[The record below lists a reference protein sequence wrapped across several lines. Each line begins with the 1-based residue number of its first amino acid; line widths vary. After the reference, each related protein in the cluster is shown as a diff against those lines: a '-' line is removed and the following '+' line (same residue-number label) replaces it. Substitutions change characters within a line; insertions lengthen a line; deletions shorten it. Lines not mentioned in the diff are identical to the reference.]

1 MFPASVETA
10 RKERVGR
17 GLTPRLEN
25 AESIPGKKHSNTL
38 ALREAKPVETV
49 KQVLNIGLFLSEL
62 VSR

>member
-1 MFPASVETA
+1 VEVFQLPV
-10 RKERVGR
+10 RRIYGKE
-17 GLTPRLEN
+17 LWLLEN